1 MSIPDAPFAARHI
14 GPDPSDLDAMLR
26 VVGAPSLDALVD
38 EAVPAAIRLTEPLEL
53 PEAESEAAFLAR
65 MRELAGR
72 NEPWRSFIGLGYY
85 GCVTPPVILRNLL
98 ENPGWYTPYTPYQ
111 AEVAQGRLESL
122 LNFQTAVEDL
132 TGMEV
137 ANASLLDE
145 PTAAAEAMAML
156 YRVQARRKPDARRF
170 LVSSSC
176 FPQTIE
182 VVRGRAAPLGIE
194 VAVTDLDGAGAE
206 GAPCPA
212 EVFGVLAQS
221 PDTYGRLRDMTTLAA
236 WAHDAGALVAV
247 ASDLLALT
255 LVTPPGEQGAE
266 VVVGNA
272 QRFGVPMGYG
282 GPHAAF
288 FATRRDHVRQVPGRL
303 IGVSVDARGRRAY
316 RMALQTREQ
325 HIRRERATSNICTA
339 QALLAN
345 VAAMYAVYHGPSGLE
360 RIARRVHGLARGLAA
375 RLGVLPGVSQR
386 NDVFFDTLRV
396 RVDGEAARA
405 AVRTHAAAARI
416 NFRYHPGGDVGIAL
430 DETTTPGDVA
440 SIAGVFHR
448 AVEWSGAG
456 ARQAAR
462 EPDGARQD
470 APDPRG
476 GRHDATEPRVGPHDA
491 AEPREAFEDEAR
503 AGETRANADE
513 PAGDPDWPAAL
524 RRSSPFLTHPV
535 FNSHH
540 AELQMMRYL
549 KRLERKD
556 LGLDTSMIP
565 LGSCTMKL
573 NAAVEM
579 EPVTWPAFGGVHPYV
594 PVGQA
599 AGYRRIIEELEAMLR
614 AITGFDAVSLQPN
627 SGAQGEFAGLLA
639 IQAFHQSRGDGERD
653 VVLIPAS
660 AHGTNPASATMAGM
674 RPVIVGCDSAGNVDL
689 PDLRAKAAA
698 HGPRL
703 ATLMI
708 TYPSTHG
715 VYEDGIQEICR
726 VVHAHGGQV
735 YMDGANLNAQVG
747 LTSPARIGADVCH
760 LNLHKTFAIPHG
772 GGGPGMGPIAVASH
786 LAPFLPGHPLGAP
799 EAGGG
804 IAPVAAAPWGSASI
818 LLISY
823 GYIRLLG
830 RRGVTEATKYAI
842 LNANYL
848 KSRLES
854 RYDVLY
860 ARSNGR
866 VAHELIFDL
875 RPLKADAGVTAQ
887 DVAKRLM
894 DYGFHAPT
902 VSFPVAGTL
911 MVEPTESEPREE
923 LDRFCEAMLAIR
935 DEVRDI
941 AEGRADAV
949 DNVLKNAPHTAEDVA
964 GADWAHPYSREQA
977 AYPRPFVAANKFW
990 PPVGRIDD
998 AYGDRNLVCAC
1009 PPVEAYAGAALD
1021 APGPDS
1027 GEGRRAT

>member
-1 MSIPDAPFAARHI
+1 MSISDDSFAARHI

-26 VVGAPSLDALVD
+26 VVGAPSLDALAD
-38 EAVPAAIRLTEPLEL
+38 EAVPAAIRSREPLAL

-176 FPQTIE
+176 FPQTVEI
-182 VVRGRAAPLGIE
+182 VRGRAAPVGIE
-194 VAVTDLDGAGAE
+194 VAVTDLDGAGA
-206 GAPCPA
+206 GGVSCPP

-221 PDTYGRLRDMTTLAA
+221 PDTYGRLRDMTGLAA

-255 LVTPPGEQGAE
+255 LVTPPGEQGAD

-288 FATRRDHVRQVPGRL
+288 FATRRDHLRQVPGRL

-360 RIARRVHGLARGLAA
+360 RIARRAHGLARRLAA
-375 RLGVLPGVSQR
+375 RLGALPGVSQR
-386 NDVFFDTLRV
+386 NDAFFDTLRV
-396 RVDGEAARA
+396 RVDGAAARA
-405 AVRTHAAAARI
+405 AVRTHAEAARI
-416 NFRYHPGGDVGIAL
+416 NFRYHSGGDVGIAL
-430 DETTTPGDVA
+430 DETSTPDDVA
-440 SIAGVFHR
+440 SIAGVFER
-448 AVEWSGAG
+448 AVEPSGAG
-456 ARQAAR
+456 ARHAAR
-462 EPDGARQD
+462 EPHAARRDDSDPRDGRQD
-470 APDPRG
+470 AAAARG
-476 GRHDATEPRVGPHDA
+476 GGHDAI
-491 AEPREAFEDEAR
+491 EAR
-503 AGETRANADE
+503 N
-513 PAGDPDWPAAL
+513 DPDWPAPL

-639 IQAFHQSRGDGERD
+639 IQAFHQSRGGGKRD

-674 RPVIVGCDSAGNVDL
+674 RPVIVGCDGAGNVDL
-689 PDLRAKAAA
+689 ADLRAKAAS

-703 ATLMI
+703 SALMI

-747 LTSPARIGADVCH
+747 LTNPARIGADVCH

-772 GGGPGMGPIAVASH
+772 GGGPGMGPIAVAGH

-875 RPLKADAGVTAQ
+875 RPLKADTGVTAQ

-911 MVEPTESEPREE
+911 MVEPTESEPLEE

-949 DNVLKNAPHTAEDVA
+949 DNVLKNAPHTAADVA

-1009 PPVEAYAGAALD
+1009 PPVEAYAGAALE
-1021 APGPDS
+1021 ASGTDS
-1027 GEGRRAT
+1027 RDGRRAT